1 MSDSRPFRN
10 SWILPINVLGVPF
23 LKGGDLRLCGALLM
37 PKSQIPVLKKNRPK
51 GNTSR
56 KIVIILLLLFIVL
69 LAVLFFRSS
78 MSRISAI
85 EITGNVYTATSELLE
100 KSGLR
105 EGDQFFGTSTAEVIE
120 RLKTNKAISTV
131 TVDKQFPGIIH
142 IKVQEYAT
150 VAYELGSDGT
160 LKAILASGTSLTV
173 PATIGV
179 AVEKPI
185 LTQWKA
191 DDPLKA
197 KLSQTLAKIPNELT
211 TDISEIIP
219 NPTPSFPDQ
228 IRMYTKSQFEVIT
241 TVSLLSDKVEY
252 LNQVIETERPGK
264 ITMLEADTYVP
275 FIPDDPEDDAE
286 PGASP

>member
-1 MSDSRPFRN
+1 
-10 SWILPINVLGVPF
+10 
-23 LKGGDLRLCGALLM
+23 M

-51 GNTSR
+51 RNTSR
-56 KIVIILLLLFIVL
+56 KIVFILLLLFVAL

-78 MSRISAI
+78 MSRISEI
-85 EITGNVYTATSELLE
+85 EITGNVYTSTSELLE
-100 KSGLR
+100 KSGLKVG
-105 EGDQFFGTSTAEVIE
+105 EQFFGTSSSEIIE
-120 RLKTNKAISTV
+120 QLKTDKAISNV
-131 TVDKQFPGIIH
+131 TVDKQFPGTIH
-142 IKVQEYAT
+142 IKVEEYST
-150 VAYELGSDGT
+150 VAYELAADGA
-160 LKAILASGTSLTV
+160 LKAILASGTSLIV
-173 PATIGV
+173 PPNIGV

-185 LTQWKA
+185 LTQWKT

-197 KLSQTLAKIPNELT
+197 KLSEVLATIPNELT

-228 IRMYTKSQFEVIT
+228 IRIYTKSQFEVIT
-241 TVSLLSDKVEY
+241 TVSMLPDKVEY

-275 FIPDDPEDDAE
+275 FIADNPEDDVE

>member
-1 MSDSRPFRN
+1 
-10 SWILPINVLGVPF
+10 
-23 LKGGDLRLCGALLM
+23 M
-37 PKSQIPVLKKNRPK
+37 PKSQIPVLKENRPK

-78 MSRISAI
+78 VSRISAI
-85 EITGNVYTATSELLE
+85 EITGNVYTATADLLE
-100 KSGLR
+100 ESGLR
-105 EGDQFFGTSTAEVIE
+105 EGDQFFGTSATEIIE
-120 RLKTNKAISTV
+120 RLKTIKAVSTV
-131 TVDKQFPGIIH
+131 TVEKQFPGTIH
-142 IKVQEYAT
+142 IKVQEFPT
-150 VAYELGSDGT
+150 VAYELDTSGV
-160 LKAILASGTSLTV
+160 LKAILSNGTSLNV
-173 PATIGV
+173 PPTIGV

-185 LTQWKA
+185 LTQWKPN
-191 DDPLKA
+191 DPLKA
-197 KLSQTLAKIPNELT
+197 KLSEALAQIPNELT

-241 TVSLLSDKVEY
+241 TISLLTDKVEY

-275 FIPDDPEDDAE
+275 FIPDNPEDDAE
-286 PGASP
+286 PGARQ

>member
-1 MSDSRPFRN
+1 
-10 SWILPINVLGVPF
+10 
-23 LKGGDLRLCGALLM
+23 M

-51 GNTSR
+51 RNTSR
-56 KIVIILLLLFIVL
+56 KIVFILLLLFIAL

-78 MSRISAI
+78 MSRISEI
-85 EITGNVYTATSELLE
+85 EITGNVYTSTSELLE
-100 KSGLR
+100 KSGLKVG
-105 EGDQFFGTSTAEVIE
+105 EQFFGTSSSEIIE
-120 RLKTNKAISTV
+120 QLKTDKAISNV
-131 TVDKQFPGIIH
+131 TVDKQFPGTIH
-142 IKVQEYAT
+142 IKVEEYPT
-150 VAYELGSDGT
+150 VAYELAADGA
-160 LKAILASGTSLTV
+160 LKAILASGTSLIV
-173 PATIGV
+173 PPTIGV

-197 KLSQTLAKIPNELT
+197 KLSEVLATIPNELT

-228 IRMYTKSQFEVIT
+228 IRIYTKSQFEVIT
-241 TVSLLSDKVEY
+241 TVSMLPDKVEY

-275 FIPDDPEDDAE
+275 FIADNPEDDVE
-286 PGASP
+286 PGANP

>member
-1 MSDSRPFRN
+1 
-10 SWILPINVLGVPF
+10 
-23 LKGGDLRLCGALLM
+23 M

-56 KIVIILLLLFIVL
+56 KLVLILLLLFIVL

-78 MSRISAI
+78 MSRISSI
-85 EITGNVYTATSELLE
+85 EITGNVYTTTSELLE
-100 KSGLR
+100 KSGLK
-105 EGDQFFGTSTAEVIE
+105 EGDQFFGTSSAEVIE
-120 RLKTNKAISTV
+120 RLKTFKAVANV
-131 TVDKQFPGIIH
+131 TVDKQFPGIVH
-142 IKVQEYAT
+142 IKVQEYPT
-150 VAYELGSDGT
+150 VAYELGADGT
-160 LKAILASGTSLTV
+160 LQAILASGTSLNV
-173 PATIGV
+173 PANIGV

-191 DDPLKA
+191 DDPLKEQ
-197 KLSQTLAKIPNELT
+197 LSETLAKIPNELT

-228 IRMYTKSQFEVIT
+228 IRLYTKSQFEVIT
-241 TVSLLSDKVEY
+241 TISKLPDKVEY

-275 FIPDDPEDDAE
+275 FIADDPEDGEE
-286 PGASP
+286 PGATP